1 MDNSILIDG
10 SKNSS
15 TERRFISRVYRHEL
29 KYFLNQTDYAVLSNI
44 LRRTLQA
51 DPHGDPRNEYWI
63 RSLYFDSAQNDDY
76 YQKIMGAQIRK
87 KIRLRIYDAAQRDVK
102 LEIKNK
108 HGQYMLKETA
118 LLSREEAAALIGGD
132 RDILLRKPDPI
143 RERVY
148 YFMSLD
154 YYHPAVIVD
163 YEREAYIC
171 PIQNI
176 RLTFDK
182 RIRAGMADFNI
193 FDRNIAMTPVFDT
206 DMMVLEIKYNRF
218 FPDWLRNILANFDG
232 VREAIGKYCYGRWL
246 Y

>member
-1 MDNSILIDG
+1 MDNSNPNDG
-10 SKNSS
+10 SISS
-15 TERRFISRVYRHEL
+15 AAARGLISRVYRHEL
-29 KYFLNQTDYAVLSNI
+29 KYYLNHTDYTVLSNI

-51 DPHGDPRNEYWI
+51 DSHGDSRNEYWI
-63 RSLYFDSAQNDDY
+63 RSLYFDSTQNNDY

-118 LLSREEAAALIGGD
+118 IINREEAEALIGGD
-132 RDILLRKPDPI
+132 RDVLLREPHPI
-143 RERVY
+143 REKAY

-154 YYHPAVIVD
+154 YYHPVVIVD

-171 PIQNI
+171 PVQNI

-182 RIRAGMADFNI
+182 RIRAGMADFNM
-193 FDRNIAMTPVFDT
+193 FDRNITMTPVFDT
-206 DMMVLEIKYNRF
+206 DMMVLEVKYNRF

-232 VREAIGKYCYGRWL
+232 IRDAIGKYCYGRWL